1 MSHSKPNAT
10 CFEVIILTIICIL
23 IGACLYISLHDVPS
37 RNENTTKSIIPI
49 KVVPLT
55 TASSKAASSKAAS
68 SKAASSNT
76 ASIDTISFVPI
87 QQPTTPNMRK
97 IKFITIDPDHKP

>member
-49 KVVPLT
+49 KAVPLT
-55 TASSKAASSKAAS
+55 TGSSKAVSSNTASSKA
-68 SKAASSNT
+68 

-87 QQPTTPNMRK
+87 QQPTTPK
-97 IKFITIDPDHKP
+97 TQLIKFITIDPEHNP

>member
-68 SKAASSNT
+68 SNT